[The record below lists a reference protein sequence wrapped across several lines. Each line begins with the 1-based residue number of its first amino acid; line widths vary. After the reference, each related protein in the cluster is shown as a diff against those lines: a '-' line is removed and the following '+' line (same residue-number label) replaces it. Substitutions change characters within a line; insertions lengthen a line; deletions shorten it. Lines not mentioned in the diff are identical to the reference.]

1 MAASG
6 LSHPLLLSTIF
17 HMDSVTFNGM
27 TIDTKYVFFT
37 WVGLAILLG
46 AGLILRKKL
55 DVVPGK
61 LQIFFE
67 ALVDGLEKFI
77 VSSMGEKGRRF
88 VPLLAS
94 IFIYVLT
101 MNLLGLVPGCD
112 APTANLNTTVSVA
125 LCVFIYYNYIGMR
138 SWGVR
143 YIKHF
148 TGSSK
153 AMMPLMFPIEI
164 ISHLARPLSMSL
176 RLFGNIF
183 GEETTLVIF
192 FGTFGASIYIACLL
206 GTVPLYFLFL
216 LGKVLQA
223 FILFVLSMI
232 YIQGAVEH
240 AH

>member
-27 TIDTKYVFFT
+27 VIDTKYVFFT
-37 WVGLAILLG
+37 WVGLAILLA
-46 AGLILRKKL
+46 AGLVLRRKL

-77 VSSMGEKGRRF
+77 VGSMGEKGRRF
-88 VPLLAS
+88 VPLLVS

-125 LCVFIYYNYIGMR
+125 LCVFLYYNYVGMR

-143 YIKHF
+143 YVKHF

-153 AMMPLMFPIEI
+153 ALMPLMFPIEI

-223 FILFVLSMI
+223 FILFILSMI

>member
-6 LSHPLLLSTIF
+6 LAHPLLLSTIF
-17 HMDSVTFNGM
+17 HMDEITVAGM
-27 TIDTKYVFFT
+27 TIETKYVFFT
-37 WVGLAILLG
+37 WLGMAILLVVG
-46 AGLILRKKL
+46 ILVRRNISI
-55 DVVPGK
+55 VPGR
-61 LQIFFE
+61 LQLFFE

-77 VSSMGEKGRRF
+77 LTNLGEKGRRF
-88 VPLLAS
+88 VPLLVS

-112 APTANLNTTVSVA
+112 APTANLNTTISIA
-125 LCVFIYYNYIGMR
+125 LCVFLYYNYVGIR
-138 SWGVR
+138 TWGFG
-143 YIKHF
+143 YIHHF

-153 AMMPLMFPIEI
+153 PLIPLMFPIEV

-183 GEETTLVIF
+183 AEEMTLIIF
-192 FGTFGASIYIACLL
+192 FGFGASIYIGVLL
-206 GTVPLYFLFL
+206 GTVPMYFLFL

-223 FILFVLSMI
+223 FILFILSMI
-232 YIQGAVEH
+232 YIQGSIEH

>member
-1 MAASG
+1 MAAQG
-6 LSHPLLLSTIF
+6 LAHPLLLSTIF
-17 HMDSVTFNGM
+17 HMDQISVGGM

-37 WVGLAILLG
+37 WLGMAILVV
-46 AGLILRKKL
+46 AGLFLRKNL
-55 DVVPGK
+55 SMVPGK
-61 LQIFFE
+61 TQLFFE

-77 VSSMGEKGRRF
+77 VNNMGEKGRRF
-88 VPLLAS
+88 VPLLAA

-112 APTANLNTTVSVA
+112 APTANLNTTISVA
-125 LCVFIYYNYIGMR
+125 LCVFLYYNYIGLR
-138 SWGVR
+138 TWGAG
-143 YIKHF
+143 YIHHF
-148 TGSSK
+148 TGSTK
-153 AMMPLMFPIEI
+153 ALIPLMFPIEI

-183 GEETTLVIF
+183 GEEMTLIIF
-192 FGTFGASIYIACLL
+192 FMFGTSLYVGVLI

-223 FILFVLSMI
+223 FILFILSMI
-232 YIQGAVEH
+232 YIQGAMEH

>member
-6 LSHPLLLSTIF
+6 LAHPLLLSTIF
-17 HMDSVTFNGM
+17 HMDQITVAGM
-27 TIDTKYVFFT
+27 TIETTYVFFT
-37 WVGLAILLG
+37 WLGMLILLV
-46 AGLILRKKL
+46 AGLVLRKNISL
-55 DVVPGK
+55 VPGK
-61 LQIFFE
+61 FQIFFE
-67 ALVDGLEKFI
+67 ALVDGLEKF
-77 VSSMGEKGRRF
+77 VLNNLGEEKGRRF

-112 APTANLNTTVSVA
+112 APTANLNTTISIA
-125 LCVFIYYNYIGMR
+125 LCVFIYYNYVGIR
-138 SWGVR
+138 TWGFG
-143 YIKHF
+143 YIHHF

-153 AMMPLMFPIEI
+153 PLIPLMFPIEI

-183 GEETTLVIF
+183 AEEMTLIIF
-192 FGTFGASIYIACLL
+192 FGFGASIYVGVLL
-206 GTVPLYFLFL
+206 GTVPMYFLFL

-223 FILFVLSMI
+223 FILFILSMI
-232 YIQGAVEH
+232 YIQGSVEH

>member
-6 LSHPLLLSTIF
+6 LAHPLLLSTVF
-17 HMDSVTFNGM
+17 HMDEITVAGM
-27 TIDTKYVFFT
+27 TIETKYVFFT
-37 WVGLAILLG
+37 WLGMAILLAVG
-46 AGLILRKKL
+46 ILVRRNINI
-55 DVVPGK
+55 VPGR
-61 LQIFFE
+61 LQLFFE

-77 VSSMGEKGRRF
+77 LTNLGEKGRRF
-88 VPLLAS
+88 VPLLVS

-112 APTANLNTTVSVA
+112 APTANLNTTISIA
-125 LCVFIYYNYIGMR
+125 LCVFLYYNYVGIR
-138 SWGVR
+138 TWGFG
-143 YIKHF
+143 YIHHF

-153 AMMPLMFPIEI
+153 PLIPLMFPIEV

-183 GEETTLVIF
+183 AEEMTLIIF
-192 FGTFGASIYIACLL
+192 FGFGASIYVGVLL
-206 GTVPLYFLFL
+206 GTVPMYFLFL

-223 FILFVLSMI
+223 FILFILSMI
-232 YIQGAVEH
+232 YIQGSIEH

>member
-6 LSHPLLLSTIF
+6 LAHPLLLSTVF
-17 HMDSVTFNGM
+17 HLDQITVAGM

-37 WVGLAILLG
+37 WLGMLILLL
-46 AGLILRKKL
+46 AGVMVRRNISI
-55 DVVPGK
+55 VPGR
-61 LQIFFE
+61 LQLFFE

-77 VSSMGEKGRRF
+77 VNNLGEKGRRF
-88 VPLLAS
+88 VPLLVS

-112 APTANLNTTVSVA
+112 APTANLNTTISIA
-125 LCVFIYYNYIGMR
+125 LCVFIYYNYVGIR
-138 SWGVR
+138 TWGVG
-143 YIKHF
+143 YIHHF

-153 AMMPLMFPIEI
+153 PLIPLMFPIEI

-183 GEETTLVIF
+183 AEEMTLIIF
-192 FGTFGASIYIACLL
+192 FGFGASIYVGVLL
-206 GTVPLYFLFL
+206 GTVPMYFLFL

-223 FILFVLSMI
+223 FILFILSMI
-232 YIQGAVEH
+232 YIQGSVEH